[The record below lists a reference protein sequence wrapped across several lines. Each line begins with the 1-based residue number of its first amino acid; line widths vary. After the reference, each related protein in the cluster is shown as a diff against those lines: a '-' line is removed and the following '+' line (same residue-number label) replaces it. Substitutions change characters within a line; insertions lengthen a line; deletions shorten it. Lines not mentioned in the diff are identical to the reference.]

1 MIFERNQPIMAY
13 DEYLEERITRV
24 LVEKKVDFLA
34 KKMMGGL
41 CYMVDDKMC
50 LGIVHNQMMARIHPD
65 LYEPSLQKDG
75 VNEMN
80 FTGRAMKGYL
90 YINPEAHDMDE
101 ELEKWIQSCLD
112 FNPLA
117 KSSKKKKK

>member
-1 MIFERNQPIMAY
+1 MAY
-13 DEYLEERITRV
+13 DTYLEERITRV
-24 LVEKKVDFLA
+24 LKGKNIVFNA

-50 LGIVHNQMMARIHPD
+50 FGIVKEQFMARIGTDFYPFALEMNH
-65 LYEPSLQKDG
+65 

-80 FTGRAMKGYL
+80 FTGRAMKGYVFIDADGL
-90 YINPEAHDMDE
+90 DTE
-101 ELEKWIQSCLD
+101 EQLAFWIQKCLD

-117 KSSKKKKK
+117 KSSKKKRS

>member
-1 MIFERNQPIMAY
+1 MAY
-13 DEYLEERITRV
+13 DNYLADRMSRILAEKHVSAEE
-24 LVEKKVDFLA
+24 

-50 LGIVHNQMMARIHPD
+50 FGIVKNQMMARINPD
-65 LYEPSLQKDG
+65 FYQEALEMEH

-80 FTGRAMKGYL
+80 FTGRPMKGYVFIDGEGIDSEDQL
-90 YINPEAHDMDE
+90 DFWVQ
-101 ELEKWIQSCLD
+101 KCLD

-117 KSSKKKKK
+117 KSSKKKK